1 MRIVFNRPLRGQLAL
16 VVGLLAITIAALL
29 AASIGAVRLADQD
42 LQAVIGNRVLPLQ
55 RLKSIG
61 DAYAI
66 DIVDSV
72 HKLRDNTIDFA
83 RGAANIDRAAR
94 VIAGQWQ
101 ADRQQRLSVDELALS
116 DAVQEAMRHADVTL
130 AEVVRLVNAQ
140 DRDGLARVASATLYP
155 AFDPVGIQ
163 LNALVEFQL
172 ERAQRDYERSSE
184 RLGQMMIALGGLA
197 LALLAIAGGLCT
209 AIAAN
214 VMRVLGAEAATLRQ
228 VANRIAQGD
237 LRDPPVITPGMRQD
251 SVMAAMARMSASLTS
266 LVRDIQADA
275 QAIGS
280 ASEQVSAGNHQ
291 LTVQTVAAADA
302 LRTNATSVARISGSS
317 SQAQALIED
326 ANRLAA
332 ETVTMA
338 QGGGSSV
345 DAAVATMAEVGVSSA
360 RMSDIIATID
370 GIAFQTN
377 ILALNAAVESARA
390 GEQGKGFAVVATEV
404 RALAQRSATAAHE
417 IRGLI
422 AASEAKVVD
431 GVRMVSQAG
440 TTMREIVG
448 GIDTVRTQMDG
459 IARAARE
466 QDADLADVAR
476 LLANLQD
483 AVAAN
488 SQLVEQTAAAA
499 GGLQTQASAMV
510 ASTARFHLPVQ
521 HETTA

>member
-163 LNALVEFQL
+163 LNALVEFQH
-172 ERAQRDYERSSE
+172 ERAQRDYERSSV

-404 RALAQRSATAAHE
+404 RALARRSATAAHE

>member
-101 ADRQQRLSVDELALS
+101 AYRQQRLSVDELALS

-332 ETVTMA
+332 ETVTIA
-338 QGGGSSV
+338 RGGGGSV

-404 RALAQRSATAAHE
+404 RALARRSATAAHE